1 MKTFLY
7 YNTKVI
13 VFLSI
18 VLMGIFLPQNKIIS
32 LPVPNLVEVREELK
46 KYAKVKAI
54 EEKQLACMAK
64 NIYYEAGNETYEGKI
79 AVARVV
85 MNRVRHGFASNP
97 CNVIYQKTS
106 IEDKIICQFSWVCN
120 TPAPIRYVSDRWEES
135 LAIATEVMYNGLR
148 LPSDAMAEALYFHNT
163 SVRPRWGLEQ
173 VAKIGNHIFYSDDPA
188 PRKKH

>member
-13 VFLSI
+13 VFLFI
-18 VLMGIFLPQNKIIS
+18 IIMGIFLPQNKIIS
-32 LPVPNLVEVREELK
+32 LPVPDLVEAKEELK

-64 NIYYEAGNETYEGKI
+64 NIYYEAGNESYEGKV

-97 CNVIYQKTS
+97 CNVIYQK
-106 IEDKIICQFSWVCN
+106 IARHDKFVCQFSWVCDERPDPNKN
-120 TPAPIRYVSDRWEES
+120 TPRYKES
-135 LAIATEVMYNGLR
+135 MRAAREVMVLGLHKDTV
-148 LPSDAMAEALYFHNT
+148 PNSALFFH
-163 SVRPRWGLEQ
+163 SVGIDPNWPYRKLKQ
-173 VAKIGNHIFYSDDPA
+173 IGNHIFYEKG
-188 PRKKH
+188 KKQ

>member
-106 IEDKIICQFSWVCN
+106 IEDKIICQFSWVCDERPDPNKN
-120 TPAPIRYVSDRWEES
+120 TLKYKES
-135 LAIATEVMYNGLR
+135 MSAAYEVMILGMHKEM
-148 LPSDAMAEALYFHNT
+148 LPNSALFFHSSGVEPNWPY
-163 SVRPRWGLEQ
+163 RKLKQ
-173 VAKIGNHIFYSDDPA
+173 IGNHIFYG
-188 PRKKH
+188 RGKK

>member
-1 MKTFLY
+1 MGKENMKTFMY

-106 IEDKIICQFSWVCN
+106 IEDKIICQFSWVCDERPDPNKN
-120 TPAPIRYVSDRWEES
+120 TLKYKES
-135 LAIATEVMYNGLR
+135 MSAAYEVMILGMHKEM
-148 LPSDAMAEALYFHNT
+148 LPNSALFFHSSGVEPNWPY
-163 SVRPRWGLEQ
+163 RKLKQ
-173 VAKIGNHIFYSDDPA
+173 IGNHIFYG
-188 PRKKH
+188 RGKK